1 MFRSVSGASLLLQRL
16 NLQLDA
22 SCSLRNYRAMR
33 CCRVYRRLS
42 ACKAVLFRAC
52 SLRLEREIPFGSS
65 SVLLVARAR
74 MAAFALNAPREYR
87 DSTNEVESLLS
98 ARSPAAVIMQT
109 RRASSTPE
117 KTRDERA
124 ANVQTDHVSSVSSA
138 EGQGSEGKPSKT
150 QQLRK
155 VFKEYG
161 AVGVSF
167 HIGISLIS
175 LGIFYLAVSS
185 GLDMTA
191 LLCRLGF
198 SESLVQSKLAT
209 GTSTFVLAYAVHK
222 LFAPLRI
229 SITLVSVPLIVRHLR
244 KTGLFKPRTSGPRW
258 SCEAHYTALLRPSVC
273 PLYGPHGYVQIGDS
287 DRPLGPDAVRK
298 RFSKPTEEEAAP
310 ARPHGSD
317 CLRSQNVTIWRE
329 FWRVFIQQ
337 ENNKL
342 VSDSSDWSV
351 CQHVKISEDS
361 FVSDHH
367 LNINRATFG

>member
-16 NLQLDA
+16 NVQLDA

-42 ACKAVLFRAC
+42 ACKAAVLFRPC
-52 SLRLEREIPFGSS
+52 SFGLEHEIPFGSS
-65 SVLLVARAR
+65 SVHVVARAR

-87 DSTNEVESLLS
+87 DSTNELESFLS
-98 ARSPAAVIMQT
+98 VRSPAAVMIHT
-109 RRASSTPE
+109 RRSSTTPE

-124 ANVQTDHVSSVSSA
+124 ANVQSQDHMSSVSSA
-138 EGQGSEGKPSKT
+138 EGQGSDGKPSKT

-198 SESLVQSKLAT
+198 SEALVQSKLAT

-244 KTGLFKPRTSGPRW
+244 KTGLFKARTSGP
-258 SCEAHYTALLRPSVC
+258 
-273 PLYGPHGYVQIGDS
+273 
-287 DRPLGPDAVRK
+287 
-298 RFSKPTEEEAAP
+298 
-310 ARPHGSD
+310 
-317 CLRSQNVTIWRE
+317 
-329 FWRVFIQQ
+329 
-337 ENNKL
+337 
-342 VSDSSDWSV
+342 
-351 CQHVKISEDS
+351 
-361 FVSDHH
+361 
-367 LNINRATFG
+367 

>member
-16 NLQLDA
+16 NVQLDA
-22 SCSLRNYRAMR
+22 SCPLRNYRAMR

-42 ACKAVLFRAC
+42 ACKAAVLFRPC
-52 SLRLEREIPFGSS
+52 LFGLEHEIPSGSS
-65 SVLLVARAR
+65 SVHVVARAR
-74 MAAFALNAPREYR
+74 MAAFALNAPREHR
-87 DSTNEVESLLS
+87 DSTNELESFLS
-98 ARSPAAVIMQT
+98 VRSPAAVMIQT
-109 RRASSTPE
+109 RRSSTTPE

-124 ANVQTDHVSSVSSA
+124 AHVQSDHVSSVSSA
-138 EGQGSEGKPSKT
+138 EGQGSDGKPSKT

-198 SESLVQSKLAT
+198 SEALVQSKLAT

-244 KTGLFKPRTSGPRW
+244 KTGLFKARTSGP
-258 SCEAHYTALLRPSVC
+258 
-273 PLYGPHGYVQIGDS
+273 
-287 DRPLGPDAVRK
+287 
-298 RFSKPTEEEAAP
+298 
-310 ARPHGSD
+310 
-317 CLRSQNVTIWRE
+317 
-329 FWRVFIQQ
+329 
-337 ENNKL
+337 
-342 VSDSSDWSV
+342 
-351 CQHVKISEDS
+351 
-361 FVSDHH
+361 
-367 LNINRATFG
+367 